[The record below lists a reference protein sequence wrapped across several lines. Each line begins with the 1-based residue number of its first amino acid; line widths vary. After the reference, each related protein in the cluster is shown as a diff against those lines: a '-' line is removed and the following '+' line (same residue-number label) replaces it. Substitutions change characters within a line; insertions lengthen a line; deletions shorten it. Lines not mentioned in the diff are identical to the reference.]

1 MLDLTQESLEA
12 SGFVC
17 QRIDGQT
24 GLKERGSAI
33 HEFNSNDKCTVMLA
47 SIGSAGE
54 G

>member
-1 MLDLTQESLEA
+1 MLDLTQKSLEA

-24 GLKERGSAI
+24 SLKERGNAI
-33 HEFNSNDKCTVMLA
+33 NEFNNSDKCTVMLA